1 MGEECEFC
9 GTTLVTYT
17 LADEKRDR
25 ESYIV
30 CPNCLVGLVLTSLS
44 QRQFLRA
51 KARGGDTNRFYLHDD
66 FYDRE
71 GNALQPKV

>member
-1 MGEECEFC
+1 MDEECEFC

-25 ESYIV
+25 ENYIV
-30 CPNCLVGLVLTSLS
+30 CPNCLLGLVGVSLS
-44 QRQFLRA
+44 PEQFLRA

-66 FYDRE
+66 FYDSD
-71 GNALQPKV
+71 GHALQSKW